1 MECDGFRLGTM
12 CPHVEAERNKPE
24 NRVEDRGMEGE
35 RVCVVKALLEG
46 RSWC

>member
-35 RVCVVKALLEG
+35 RVCVEEG
-46 RSWC
+46 TAGG

>member
-1 MECDGFRLGTM
+1 MECDGFRLGMM

-35 RVCVVKALLEG
+35 RVFVEEG
-46 RSWC
+46 TAGG